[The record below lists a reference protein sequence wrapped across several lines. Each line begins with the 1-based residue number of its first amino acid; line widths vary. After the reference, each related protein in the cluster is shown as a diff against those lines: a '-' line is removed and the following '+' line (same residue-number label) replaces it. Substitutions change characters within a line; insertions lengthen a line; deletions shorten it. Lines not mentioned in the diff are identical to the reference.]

1 MWEVVSCLE
10 TLNWP
15 YYINWHFA
23 GDYSRDYISSS
34 DNEVL
39 VSNPHAAS
47 RIFTG
52 AAPVKI
58 KTEPGAPVID
68 VDAEFDEMDS
78 TTDYSAVFAA
88 MDMHSK
94 KGPPTAALPPPPS
107 PTSAADSHLSEED
120 DGTDDEPQAAAAAA
134 PAPAPGVKLS
144 HRLIREARRGGVLSG
159 SLRVS
164 PGARIAP

>member
-23 GDYSRDYISSS
+23 GDYSRDYISTS

-47 RIFTG
+47 RIFTDP
-52 AAPVKI
+52 APVKI
-58 KTEPGAPVID
+58 KIEPGAPVID

-88 MDMHSK
+88 MDGHAQQEGTSDSCPASSSK
-94 KGPPTAALPPPPS
+94 P
-107 PTSAADSHLSEED
+107 HLC
-120 DGTDDEPQAAAAAA
+120 
-134 PAPAPGVKLS
+134 
-144 HRLIREARRGGVLSG
+144 R
-159 SLRVS
+159 
-164 PGARIAP
+164 